1 MKKYWGCLTLG
12 LIVLLGM
19 SIGPARAADKPVT
32 IIFENVYS
40 TSHIRLG
47 EKAVIGMYLNEVEK
61 ALKGKVAIQKHWAGE
76 PVPTKQ
82 TLEALSVGT
91 IDMLAAYPP
100 YFSGKVAIADIAA
113 MPANFHSYDDIYD
126 LWWNSPLGEL
136 VDKGYQK
143 RANAKFLFPAIFA
156 PQNFQIAKRSKKIV
170 KFEDFKGM
178 KIRAG
183 GGMPNYTVKAIG
195 GSPVATVGGEY
206 YTAMQKGTVDA
217 GLMGSY
223 SLRTYKIWEVA
234 DQVVNPP
241 IFPHCFVGVWMNL
254 DKWNSLSPE
263 VQKVFIDTARMMTA
277 RWICY
282 VELDDARVR
291 AEARKNG
298 VKFYTLPP
306 EEAAKMYK
314 AAMPVWDIYLENC
327 KRQGL
332 GKEAIQ
338 IKEILDKRF
347 QAYD

>member
-1 MKKYWGCLTLG
+1 MRRYWGYLMLG
-12 LIVLLGM
+12 LMFLMGLSGV
-19 SIGPARAADKPVT
+19 PAQAADKPVT

-61 ALKGKVAIQKHWAGE
+61 ALKGKVIIQKHWAGE

-136 VDKGYQK
+136 VDKSYQK

-156 PQNFQIAKRSKKIV
+156 PQNFQIAKRTKKIV
-170 KFEDFKGM
+170 KFDDFKGM

-223 SLRTYKIWEVA
+223 SLRTYKLWEVA

-263 VQKVFIDTARMMTA
+263 IQKVFIDTARMMAT
-277 RWICY
+277 RWICF

-291 AEARKNG
+291 AEARKHG
-298 VKFYTLPP
+298 VQFYTLPP
-306 EEAAKMYK
+306 AEAAKMYK

-327 KRQGL
+327 KKQGL
-332 GKEAIQ
+332 GKEAVQ
-338 IKEILDKRF
+338 IREILEKRF